1 MPIAQ
6 EDMDFIKA
14 EFKAWLME
22 MLPKQKQGVYDLELR
37 TRMRKMEKELRHQR
51 ELMRQGFAVMEKG
64 IYA

>member
-14 EFKAWLME
+14 GFKAWLVK

-37 TRMRKMEKELRHQR
+37 TRMRKMEKELRHQGSLCGR
-51 ELMRQGFAVMEKG
+51 VLP
-64 IYA
+64 